1 MKGLIITSPNF
12 YKSNTFLSV
21 SLLCIITHNLL
32 RVQFAD
38 KMGITTLEI
47 KMKNTYNMQ
56 LQETSFK
63 MFLKYT
69 TINNNTCFTLHLSI
83 TSQTPH

>member
-1 MKGLIITSPNF
+1 MYN
-12 YKSNTFLSV
+12 Y
-21 SLLCIITHNLL
+21 NLL

-47 KMKNTYNMQ
+47 KMKNACNMQ

-69 TINNNTCFTLHLSI
+69 TINNNTCFNLHLSI